1 MSFLPTKYASSS
13 AGAQEFTLWKWLS
26 PLGPLEP
33 VFGNYC
39 VGGIQIFFL
48 GGIAILF
55 IVGPDQL
62 VFSGSLL
69 WDPCAAGLKLA
80 FWKNLFG
87 LDLRGNQRSLSDK
100 LFVLSLLALRY

>member
-1 MSFLPTKYASSS
+1 VSFLPTKIRL
-13 AGAQEFTLWKWLS
+13 EFCWGS
-26 PLGPLEP
+26 RVYPLE
-33 VFGNYC
+33 VAFTSGTFGTSFWKLLRGRYSN
-39 VGGIQIFFL
+39 FFL

>member
-1 MSFLPTKYASSS
+1 M
-13 AGAQEFTLWKWLS
+13 
-26 PLGPLEP
+26 
-33 VFGNYC
+33 
-39 VGGIQIFFL
+39 GGIQIFFL
-48 GGIAILF
+48 GGTAIPF

-87 LDLRGNQRSLSDK
+87 LDLRGNQRSLFDK
-100 LFVLSLLALRY
+100 FSVLSLLALRY